1 MAGHPAKNA
10 PQQWGH
16 AAKSGKPDIARVVVR
31 LGRNP
36 SPFRLTFRVPAFE
49 SALDS
54 LSSAKLTDTESTSLQ
69 IMACRGRIDATSILR
84 SQQRSGAWSALPVS
98 GPENCFHTALALLA
112 LRAST
117 TGREIPLPA
126 TRAFAW
132 LDLIAGVEDHWLW
145 KWKFRYFDRQVRF
158 DPTKTGWPWVEGT
171 VSWVAPT
178 AMVILAHRAW
188 ARESRRLA
196 KAVQMLLDRA
206 CPQGGWNAGNSEVFG
221 VALDPHPDF
230 TAMALLALQGR
241 AELSQPNIA
250 KSLDYLSLRL
260 KDSRSLYSLGWAA
273 LALGVWGH
281 PECEGMLA
289 RLRRQLIS
297 IDPASVT
304 ARALAIAILAC
315 DPPPFLKPGGRP

>member
-1 MAGHPAKNA
+1 MAGHPARNA
-10 PQQWGH
+10 PQHWGH

-36 SPFRLTFRVPAFE
+36 SPFRLEFRVPAFE

-84 SQQRSGAWSALPVS
+84 SQQRSGAWSALPDS

-117 TGREIPLPA
+117 TGREMPLPA
-126 TRAFAW
+126 ARAFAW
-132 LDLIAGVEDHWLW
+132 LDSIAGVEDHWLW

-188 ARESRRLA
+188 AREAPRLS
-196 KAVQMLLDRA
+196 KAVQMILDRA

-241 AELSQPNIA
+241 VEPSQPMITR
-250 KSLDYLSLRL
+250 SLDYLVLRL
-260 KDSRSLYSLGWAA
+260 KDSQSLYSLGWGA
-273 LALGVWGH
+273 LALGVWRH
-281 PECEGMLA
+281 RECDGMLA
-289 RLRRQLIS
+289 RLRRQLVS
-297 IDPASVT
+297 IDPASVS
-304 ARALAIAILAC
+304 ARPLAMAILAY